1 MYRTA
6 LHDGFNKK
14 VINNSILHKGI
25 YIYHIE
31 AEGVIQLTRKL
42 IKMK

>member
-1 MYRTA
+1 MA
-6 LHDGFNKK
+6 LIDGFNKK
-14 VINNSILHKGI
+14 VINSSILQKGI